1 MNNRSALVFGGSGL
15 VGTELL
21 KLLISDSTYHTVI
34 SAGRR
39 NLAIQHPKL
48 KQLIIDFDQLE
59 SQQELLAGHD
69 VYCCLGTTIKK
80 AKTKEAFRAIDFG
93 YVTRIA
99 AMTATNGI
107 GNFALVSS
115 IGTDKNSGNFYLRTK
130 GEMEE
135 VVKQLKFNTLVIL
148 RPSFLLGDRT
158 EKRFGEQI
166 AKIAIQIFSPLLIG
180 KLKKYRGIEAKIVA
194 KKMMNMILEGNTG
207 TFIIESDLINK

>member
-1 MNNRSALVFGGSGL
+1 M

-21 KLLISDSTYHTVI
+21 KLLISDSAYHTVI

-48 KQLIIDFDQLE
+48 KQLIIDFEQLE
-59 SQQELLAGHD
+59 SQQELFAGQD

-80 AKTKEAFRAIDFG
+80 AKTKEAFRTSDFG

-135 VVKQLKFNTLVIL
+135 VVRQFKFNTLVIL

-166 AKIAIQIFSPLLIG
+166 AKIAIRLFSPLLIG

-194 KKMMNMILEGNTG
+194 KKMMNMILEGKAG

>member
-1 MNNRSALVFGGSGL
+1 MVFGGSGL

-21 KLLISDSTYHTVI
+21 KLLISDSAYHTVI

-48 KQLIIDFDQLE
+48 KQIIIDFDQLE
-59 SQQELLAGHD
+59 SQQDLFTGHD

-80 AKTKEAFRAIDFG
+80 AKTKEAFRTIDFG

-99 AMTATNGI
+99 AMAATNGI

-135 VVKQLKFNTLVIL
+135 VVGQFKFNTLVIL
-148 RPSFLLGDRT
+148 RPSFLLGDRI
-158 EKRFGEQI
+158 EKRFGERI
-166 AKIAIQIFSPLLIG
+166 AKIAIQLFSPLLIG
-180 KLKKYRGIEAKIVA
+180 KLKKYRGIEAKAVA
-194 KKMMNMILEGNTG
+194 KKMMDMILESNTG

>member
-1 MNNRSALVFGGSGL
+1 MNNKSALVFGGSGL

-21 KLLISDSTYHTVI
+21 KLLISDSAYQTVI

-39 NLAIQHPKL
+39 NLEIQSPKL
-48 KQLIIDFDQLE
+48 KQIVFDFNQLE
-59 SQQELLAGHD
+59 SQQELFAGQD

-99 AMTATNGI
+99 KMAASNDV

-115 IGTDKNSGNFYLRTK
+115 IGTDKNSNNFYLRTK

-135 VVKQLKFNTLVIL
+135 VVRQLKFNTLVIL
-148 RPSFLLGDRT
+148 RPSFLLGNRI
-158 EKRFGEQI
+158 EKRLGERI
-166 AKIAIQIFSPLLIG
+166 AKIFIQLISPLLIG

-194 KKMMNMILEGNTG
+194 KKMIEIILAPEKGK
-207 TFIIESDLINK
+207 FIIESDLIKS